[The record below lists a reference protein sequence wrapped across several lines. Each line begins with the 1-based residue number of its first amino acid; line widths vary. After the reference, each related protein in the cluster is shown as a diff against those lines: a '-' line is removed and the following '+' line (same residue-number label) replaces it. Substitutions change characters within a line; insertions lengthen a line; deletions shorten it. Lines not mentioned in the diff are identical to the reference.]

1 MIVNAISV
9 GDLTANIT
17 LLAWLETALYAVE
30 AAQEVATLSD
40 DQADLKLMAED
51 LRSIVRYHKDVLG
64 IP

>member
-9 GDLTANIT
+9 GDLTANLT
-17 LLAWLETALYAVE
+17 VLVRLETALIAIE
-30 AAQEVATLSD
+30 RALEVATLSD

>member
-17 LLAWLETALYAVE
+17 LLARLETALYAVE